1 MPPAKRIILNVPH
14 FDQND
19 NSTHLFGPSN
29 RQCCMTS
36 NAMALNAILISI
48 GSTSLTKLAT
58 DLGYKEAESYYGE
71 ILNRFGDT
79 TDHNAN
85 TLALQEFGIESY
97 FSTSLG
103 IDFLIKSIKKG
114 LPIPVGF
121 HYKNSGHIGVV
132 IGVDELEEEF
142 IVNDPYG
149 VRDGASNYYF
159 KIGGYSGKHDRYG
172 FDLMDEIWARREDGY
187 GRVYTRIKGKA
198 TGF

>member
-1 MPPAKRIILNVPH
+1 MTAQRIILNVPH

-19 NSTHLFGPSN
+19 NSTHLFGPGN

-48 GSTSLTKLAT
+48 GSTSLTKLAA

-121 HYKNSGHIGVV
+121 HYKNSGHIAVV
-132 IGVDELEEEF
+132 VGVDELEEEF

-149 VRDGASNYYF
+149 VREGSSNYYS